1 MNPNS
6 TVAEVFALYRVLGQ
20 EAFIALLSISDLS
33 EERMLELA
41 AQVENTPVMGAA
53 DVLRI
58 QTATNEKGRQEVK
71 NDLLNRGQSEADIE
85 LAFRAA
91 GV

>member
-6 TVAEVFALYRVLGQ
+6 TVAEVFALYRILGP
-20 EAFIALLSISDLS
+20 EAFIALLSLSDLS

-41 AQVENTPVMGAA
+41 AQVQNTPVMGAA

-58 QTATNEKGRQEVK
+58 RNATTDRGRQEVK
-71 NDLLNRGQSEADIE
+71 NDLLNRGQSEQDIE
-85 LAFRAA
+85 LAFLAA